1 MAPLKTNVVRIGNS
15 QGVRIPKTLL
25 EQCHL
30 QREVELEPRGDY
42 LILRS
47 AKKPRTGWDAAFQ
60 AMVKQGDDN
69 KMIMGDALIENK
81 WDKDAWEW

>member
-1 MAPLKTNVVRIGNS
+1 MVPLKTNVVRIGNS

-47 AKKPRTGWDAAFQ
+47 AKKPRTGWGAAFE
-60 AMVKQGDDN
+60 AMARQRDD
-69 KMIMGDALIENK
+69 KMIVAEGPIENT
-81 WDKDAWEW
+81 WDKDEWEW

>member
-30 QREVELEPRGDY
+30 QGEVELEPRGDY

-47 AKKPRTGWDAAFQ
+47 AKKPRTGWGAAFETM
-60 AMVKQGDDN
+60 AKQRDDN
-69 KMIMGDALIENK
+69 MIIGDVLPENK
-81 WDKDAWEW
+81 WDKEEWEW

>member
-30 QREVELEPRGDY
+30 QGEVELEPREDF
-42 LILRS
+42 LIVRS
-47 AKKPRTGWDAAFQ
+47 ARKTRAGWEAVFQ
-60 AMVKQGDDN
+60 TMAEHGDD
-69 KMIMGDALIENK
+69 KMVMGDMLLENK
-81 WDKDAWEW
+81 LDKDEWEW